1 MKQSFYAI
9 GILMLFASSQTIA
22 QKNETAFLTRSSIM
36 NSPFLI
42 KETVSAP
49 VAVVDVSVL
58 AVERFRRDFKD
69 IKNVEWVEITNGY
82 RAYFQENNILTA
94 VDYTKKG
101 KLYSII
107 RYGKNLMT
115 KDVKMMIDNAF
126 EASEIIEVSE
136 VKIAD
141 YATSVYIIVL
151 EDRIS
156 MKTVQIIDD
165 EIEVIHEM
173 RK

>member
-1 MKQSFYAI
+1 
-9 GILMLFASSQTIA
+9 
-22 QKNETAFLTRSSIM
+22 M

-58 AVERFRRDFKD
+58 AVERFRKDFKD